1 MLKAKE
7 NKYVFRR
14 DLKTG
19 SEEACLIF
27 KGNLFQS
34 FGAAAANDLSALFP
48 SSNVCQKTAVPQQ
61 GHRGALYLDVVHV
74 GGLQLLPEVRVFLQI
89 LDDLPE
95 VAVVV
100 QPRLLETQAHV
111 SFVKLT

>member
-27 KGNLFQS
+27 KGNSFQS
-34 FGAAAANDLSALFP
+34 FGAAAANDLSP
-48 SSNVCQKTAVPQQ
+48 PVSSSYINITITIITVIITINHATELNNQMA
-61 GHRGALYLDVVHV
+61 GDV
-74 GGLQLLPEVRVFLQI
+74 
-89 LDDLPE
+89 
-95 VAVVV
+95 
-100 QPRLLETQAHV
+100 
-111 SFVKLT
+111 